1 MAEQGMTIQEIEALS
16 KSLNIPIEDMAETY
30 GVDLKKKESTEPLS
44 SQPQETP
51 LDSTTQ
57 STEEEPPKKKKRGSV
72 VSKKPNQVQP
82 SESSVGKE
90 DKNVYYYNV
99 NPKIGAVEKEPEVP
113 KGYTTV
119 KKVENSKEVEL
130 WKKQKANQEI
140 GGFTEQLK
148 EQKKRQKEY
157 LQELSTKPMDRPKL
171 KAVIDAENRMRNI
184 SFDETGKVKVKP
196 IELPR
201 IDFNDPSLYL
211 DFDNLN
217 EIDKQLSKV
226 GVGIKTVKYG
236 NMEFKANENTRKDFL
251 AQEKNWYN
259 SAKAKVGDISLSKED
274 LLKID
279 EDYLSEK
286 NRTGVLDEVEDQFRQ
301 IANVA
306 AYKATGEVGLVS
318 GTGDNF
324 SDIRADLMKEDP
336 KFNSLKP
343 EEKELKIKQ
352 RYIEVKQDALLLNK
366 YYDAAEKLTPQER
379 FAITKQSRNLL
390 AATEKE
396 NKKLY
401 DKFDALN
408 LSLNGL
414 IDKRDAL
421 IANGKKAKTKEEFA
435 KIKAD
440 FDKTQVLISGYYND
454 LVNTRGKIYKTADK
468 VNDLKIAV
476 NGYNAE
482 TNEFID
488 IARRVK
494 AWGYGAFANMLQLT
508 KDFNKSLDV
517 PFLGEKE
524 EQERVQENIDYL
536 KEQQEKT
543 LASVRKVEEVT
554 SISSAI
560 NEATAIFGDNLS
572 VVATM
577 TFGGGGGMALL
588 GLEATGGQL
597 RNLNDQNRAFK
608 SALANAEDNSDK
620 DFYFDGEKYNV
631 EKNKGK
637 DLFSDRQKWTSA
649 VALGLAMQAP
659 LAFQLKTIFN
669 PVLKN
674 TAPELLSK
682 SFAENIVQ
690 QSGKFAKESLKLDLI
705 LRGTN
710 VANGLNEKYILGK
723 DFDFSKSWG
732 GIDQTL
738 HALIIHGMSVGTAHV
753 KGDQATPYLT
763 NKETSKVYKNSVR
776 AKEIGIKLEDPN
788 LSHEAKQ
795 ILVKEG
801 DALANES
808 MEIVNKGIDRL
819 SEMPVEDRNLVLDL
833 TNKSNKIKTEAE
845 NVKRSD
851 LPVEDKK
858 IQLETLRREY
868 KRVFDKIEEINTS
881 NRKRNDGFFSL
892 SGKEQQERIQKVKK
906 ELELKSGEPI
916 TDRDAKYKAI
926 LDYNAEVLKSDVYYY
941 TTENG
946 GKKPDAVP
954 EGYTSMAEVKTKE
967 DAMKYLYQEI
977 SNSKSVSELEAIDFD
992 KRTDAEHA
1000 EFIQKKAADVL
1011 HQRGFLNDEIKVF
1024 LSVMKARAEASGL
1037 GNAWFRQIENIT
1049 KGEFLNTD
1057 SAKYQLSVKH
1067 GTPHEFPQEV
1077 LVEKPDGT
1085 REYLV
1090 GTKDSM
1096 PKVPNNF
1103 KVIERYPNGR
1113 FRLDKMGTGE
1123 GAQAFGWGLY
1133 FTDMESIARIYA
1145 DKLSEPQFTIDG
1157 KIVDLSEDIKDN
1169 GGLFETLFGV
1179 SEVGIDGIYKRIQDG
1194 DYYSE
1199 NMSKKMLRHLQNI
1212 KGKKVKRVVNRS
1224 LYDVKL
1230 HKGKT
1235 PDQYTWLEWDKPMT
1249 DKDLELF
1256 QTFNKKQGLKLEE
1269 SSEPVKKEDRI
1280 TAGQMYNF
1288 MSNRIGQKA
1297 TSLFLLENGIDG
1309 VKYPAESISRGATS
1323 DTARGFNYVVF
1334 DENAITVENKV
1345 KFQQPQ
1351 KTQALDYK
1359 SISSVELD
1367 SKELNTIRASVRASM
1382 KDSFALEMLDAISK
1396 NDVIDFG
1403 EQELNETLEQIRDGK
1418 TTVNDIASIIL
1429 LDEAFCEKK
1438 NITSRRSAIDY
1449 IMNVG
1454 EKGTFIKK
1462 ATSDIKYQE
1471 SETPQPLGA
1480 AETMESGRVV
1490 LHFFENA
1497 NVSTSIHEL
1506 GHVLE
1511 NELTPEEKVI
1521 VTNWSGQESWNLETS
1536 ERFARGLERYF
1547 YDGIAPT
1554 EKLRSIFDK
1563 AKTFMKNVYVS
1574 LKGTELEADIPKEAR
1589 DVLDKIFTKEEPVKT
1604 ETGKEVSLQERVSEI
1619 NERVL
1624 ESRKYDIIAGL
1635 IRDGVIKQKP
1645 C

>member
-1 MAEQGMTIQEIEALS
+1 MSEKNFTLQDVE
-16 KSLNIPIEDMAETY
+16 NISNELKMPIEEVASIY
-30 GVDLKKKESTEPLS
+30 GFDLKKKESTEPLS

-57 STEEEPPKKKKRGSV
+57 STEEEPPIKKKRGSV

-130 WKKQKANQEI
+130 WKKQKANQPQEI
-140 GGFTEQLK
+140 GGFTQQLK

-171 KAVIDAENRMRNI
+171 KAVIEAENRMRNI

-196 IELPR
+196 VELPR

-211 DFDNLN
+211 DFDSLN

-259 SAKAKVGDISLSKED
+259 SAKAKVGDISLSKDE

-279 EDYLSEK
+279 EDYISEK

-352 RYIEVKQDALLLNK
+352 RYIEVKQDAFLLNK

-435 KIKAD
+435 QIKAD

-517 PFLGEKE
+517 PFLGEEE
-524 EQERVQENIDYL
+524 EQKRVQENIDYL

-560 NEATAIFGDNLS
+560 NEATGVIGDNLG

-608 SALANAEDNSDK
+608 SALANAEDNGDK
-620 DFYFDGEKYNV
+620 DFYFDGKKYNV

-738 HALIIHGMSVGTAHV
+738 HALIIHGMGVGTAHIR
-753 KGDQATPYLT
+753 GDQATPYLT

-788 LSHEAKQ
+788 LSPEAKQ

-868 KRVFDKIEEINTS
+868 KRVIDKIEEINTS

-1000 EFIQKKAADVL
+1000 EFIQKKAAEVL
-1011 HQRGFLNDEIKVF
+1011 HQRGFLNNEIKVF
-1024 LSVMKARAEASGL
+1024 LSVMNARAEASGL

-1049 KGEFLNTD
+1049 KGEFVNTYNT
-1057 SAKYQLSVKH
+1057 KYQL
-1067 GTPHEFPQEV
+1067 
-1077 LVEKPDGT
+1077 
-1085 REYLV
+1085 V
-1090 GTKDSM
+1090 GENANLSQGVRD
-1096 PKVPNNF
+1096 N
-1103 KVIERYPNGR
+1103 
-1113 FRLDKMGTGE
+1113 LDI
-1123 GAQAFGWGLY
+1123 ARQ
-1133 FTDMESIARIYA
+1133 MESSG
-1145 DKLSEPQFTIDG
+1145 KSEKEIRVATGWEKGIDG
-1157 KIVDLSEDIKDN
+1157 KWRYETTDNIPYLKDAVVKIEKYLDETKQNRTYEDAVDILPSELISLYPELEQVTILFNKNGNENEASYNRLFKTIKVNIGDNPKKTISAILHEVQHIIQIIEGFDGGTSPKDIGEKAKAKEVSLSEKIKELKKLKSSTND
-1169 GGLFETLFGV
+1169 
-1179 SEVGIDGIYKRIQDG
+1179 K
-1194 DYYSE
+1194 
-1199 NMSKKMLRHLQNI
+1199 SKI
-1212 KGKKVKRVVNRS
+1212 
-1224 LYDVKL
+1224 
-1230 HKGKT
+1230 
-1235 PDQYTWLEWDKPMT
+1235 LEYEK
-1249 DKDLELF
+1249 
-1256 QTFNKKQGLKLEE
+1256 KLEKAIQE
-1269 SSEPVKKEDRI
+1269 
-1280 TAGQMYNF
+1280 YNDF
-1288 MSNRIGQKA
+1288 VSKYAIEK
-1297 TSLFLLENGIDG
+1297 DG
-1309 VKYPAESISRGATS
+1309 VKVLSGA
-1323 DTARGFNYVVF
+1323 DLYVRKAGEVEARNVQERMEMTPEQRRQTPLSETEDVAR
-1334 DENAITVENKV
+1334 DQQII
-1345 KFQQPQ
+1345 KFQQ
-1351 KTQALDYK
+1351 
-1359 SISSVELD
+1359 
-1367 SKELNTIRASVRASM
+1367 
-1382 KDSFALEMLDAISK
+1382 
-1396 NDVIDFG
+1396 
-1403 EQELNETLEQIRDGK
+1403 
-1418 TTVNDIASIIL
+1418 
-1429 LDEAFCEKK
+1429 
-1438 NITSRRSAIDY
+1438 
-1449 IMNVG
+1449 
-1454 EKGTFIKK
+1454 
-1462 ATSDIKYQE
+1462 
-1471 SETPQPLGA
+1471 SEGLKFLGA

-1490 LHFFENA
+1490 LHFLERA
-1497 NVSTSIHEL
+1497 NFSTAIHEFAH
-1506 GHVLE
+1506 GVE
-1511 NELTPEEKVI
+1511 NELTPEEQVI
-1521 VTNWSGQESWNLETS
+1521 VTNSYGHKSWNLETS
-1536 ERFARGLERYF
+1536 ERFARDLERYF

-1589 DVLDKIFTKEEPVKT
+1589 DVLDKMFTKQEPAKT

-1619 NERVL
+1619 NERLL